1 LGFAQSKTLPKMDYH
16 IKTQEW
22 EQIIVILRTRKDI
35 KTRNDSKL
43 RRFIEAIWF
52 MARSGCQWRLLP
64 SIYGAWRAVH
74 MRFKSWSDKGIWADL
89 FEQVKVDPDME
100 ATMIDATIVRA
111 HACSAGYKKD
121 SQDQEALG
129 RSKGGFTTKVHAL
142 VDALGNP
149 LKFILTPGQ
158 RHDITQADSLVQELE
173 NTMLLADKG
182 YDSNALVEQLEGQKC
197 IAVIPPKKNR
207 KYKRDYDEHV
217 YKERNLI
224 ECFFGKIKHF
234 RRVFSRFDKTAT
246 AFMSFL
252 QFVGALIWLR

>member
-1 LGFAQSKTLPKMDYH
+1 MDYH
-16 IKTQEW
+16 IKAREW
-22 EQIIVILRTRKDI
+22 EQIIAILRTRKDI
-35 KTRNDSKL
+35 KTKNESKL
-43 RRFIEAIWF
+43 RRFIEAIWYIV
-52 MARSGCQWRLLP
+52 RSGCQWRLLP
-64 SIYGAWRAVH
+64 STYGSWRAIH
-74 MRFKSWSDKGIWADL
+74 MRFKSWADKGIWAEL
-89 FEQVKVDPDME
+89 FTQVQVDPDME

-111 HACSAGYKKD
+111 HACSAGYNKN

-129 RSKGGFTTKVHAL
+129 RSKGGFSTKVHAL

-158 RHDITQADSLVQELE
+158 RHDITQADSLVQDLE

-182 YDSNALVEQLEGQKC
+182 YDSNALVGQLKIQQS

-207 KYKRDYDEHV
+207 KHKRDYDRHI
-217 YKERNLI
+217 YKERHLI

-246 AFMSFL
+246 VFMSFL

>member
-1 LGFAQSKTLPKMDYH
+1 LDFTQSKTLPKMDYYL
-16 IKTQEW
+16 KTQEW
-22 EQIIVILRTRKDI
+22 EQIIAILRTRKDI
-35 KTRNDSKL
+35 KTKNESKL
-43 RRFIEAIWF
+43 RRFIEAIWY

-64 SIYGAWRAVH
+64 NIYGSWRAVH
-74 MRFKSWSDKGIWADL
+74 MRFKSWSNKGIWADL
-89 FEQVKVDPDME
+89 FEQVKVNPDME
-100 ATMIDATIVRA
+100 ANMIDATIVRA

-158 RHDITQADSLVQELE
+158 RHDITQADSLVQGLE

-182 YDSNALVEQLEGQKC
+182 YDSNALVQRLEGQKC

-207 KYKRDYDEHV
+207 KHKREYDEH
-217 YKERNLI
+217 I
-224 ECFFGKIKHF
+224 
-234 RRVFSRFDKTAT
+234 
-246 AFMSFL
+246 
-252 QFVGALIWLR
+252 

>member
-1 LGFAQSKTLPKMDYH
+1 MNYYIKREDWEH
-16 IKTQEW
+16 IFK
-22 EQIIVILRTRKDI
+22 ILQTRTNIR
-35 KTRNDSKL
+35 TGNEAKL
-43 RRFIEAIWF
+43 RLFIEAIWY

-64 SIYGAWRAVH
+64 SNYGSWRAIH

-89 FEQVKVDPDME
+89 FEHVQVEPDLE
-100 ATMIDATIVRA
+100 ATMIDATIIRA

-158 RHDITQADSLVQELE
+158 RHDITQADSLAKDIA
-173 NTMLLADKG
+173 NTMLLGDKA
-182 YDSNALVEQLEGQKC
+182 YDSNAFIEQLEVRNC
-197 IAVIPPKKNR
+197 TAVIPPKKNR
-207 KYKRDYDEHV
+207 KHQRSYDEHV
-217 YKERNLI
+217 YKERHLI

-234 RRVFSRFDKTAT
+234 RRVFSRFDKMA
-246 AFMSFL
+246 AVFLSFL
-252 QFVGALIWLR
+252 QFVGVFIWLR

>member
-1 LGFAQSKTLPKMDYH
+1 MDTH

-22 EQIIVILRTRKDI
+22 EQIIAILRTRKDI
-35 KTRNDSKL
+35 KTRNESKL
-43 RRFIEAIWF
+43 RRFIEAVWY

-64 SIYGAWRAVH
+64 SIYGSWRAIH
-74 MRFKSWSDKGIWADL
+74 MRFKNWSDKGIWADL
-89 FEQVKVDPDME
+89 FEQVKLDPDVE
-100 ATMIDATIVRA
+100 VTMIDTTIIRA

-121 SQDQEALG
+121 SRDQEALG
-129 RSKGGFTTKVHAL
+129 RSKGGFTTKIHAL

-158 RHDITQADSLVQELE
+158 RHDITQADSLVQDLKS
-173 NTMLLADKG
+173 TTLLADKG

-207 KYKRDYDEHV
+207 KHQRDYDQHV
-217 YKERNLI
+217 YKERHLI

-234 RRVFSRFDKTAT
+234 RRVFSRFDKTAI

-252 QFVGALIWLR
+252 HFVGALIWLR